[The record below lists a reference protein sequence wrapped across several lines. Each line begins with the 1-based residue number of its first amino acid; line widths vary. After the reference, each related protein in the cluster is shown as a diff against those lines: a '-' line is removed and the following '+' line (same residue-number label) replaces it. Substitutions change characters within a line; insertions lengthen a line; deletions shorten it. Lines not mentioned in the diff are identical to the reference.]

1 MVALCSSLDFMLE
14 RTRGCLMPNSTNR
27 TGFSSIQSSFLL
39 QLVGELGV
47 GERLGL
53 NPVLLK
59 QVNGNLLEP
68 VALVKGFGLAEAIR

>member
-1 MVALCSSLDFMLE
+1 
-14 RTRGCLMPNSTNR
+14 MPNSTNR

-47 GERLGL
+47 GERLAL

-59 QVNGNLLEP
+59 QVNGIFRGHQGR
-68 VALVKGFGLAEAIR
+68 AR